1 MSTATVDET
10 TSSPRRS
17 SNSRSRSDARSRS
30 SEPALGLV
38 VTDVARDTV
47 DGLRSVLPPAI
58 LRPTSAVDFM
68 FDLVE
73 QVVSVSRRT
82 AHEVAAVVE
91 AAIEAAETR
100 AAA

>member
-38 VTDVARDTV
+38 VTDVA
-47 DGLRSVLPPAI
+47 
-58 LRPTSAVDFM
+58 SAVDFM